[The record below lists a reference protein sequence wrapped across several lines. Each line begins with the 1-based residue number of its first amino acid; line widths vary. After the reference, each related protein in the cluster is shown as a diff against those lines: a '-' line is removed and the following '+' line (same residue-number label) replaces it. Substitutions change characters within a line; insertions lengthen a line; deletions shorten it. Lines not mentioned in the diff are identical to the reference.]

1 MNNPAPQGLL
11 ASATPATTNPTTANP
26 TTANPETTAPAADGP
41 TRQRHYQRLVLM
53 SLQHLM
59 HKQVFT
65 AMLQQIDNSDAGQAI
80 GAAVVQ
86 TLQAQQQAAAAA
98 GIPLDNSLLSA
109 ASREIATR
117 LAEALQ
123 QLGVIQDAA
132 STVQDA
138 IHYGQTLTRQ
148 ASPAT
153 PPQGA
158 TA

>member
-1 MNNPAPQGLL
+1 MNPATQGLL
-11 ASATPATTNPTTANP
+11 ASATPDTANP
-26 TTANPETTAPAADGP
+26 ATGND

-65 AMLQQIDNSDAGQAI
+65 AMLQQIENGDAGQAI

-86 TLQAQQQAAAAA
+86 TLQGQQQAAAQA
-98 GIPLDNSLLSA
+98 GVPLDNSLLSA

-138 IHYGQTLTRQ
+138 ISYGQTLTSQ
-148 ASPAT
+148 GDTDSMQ
-153 PPQGA
+153 QGA
-158 TA
+158 TV

>member
-1 MNNPAPQGLL
+1 MNPAIQGLL
-11 ASATPATTNPTTANP
+11 ASATPDTAKPATGN
-26 TTANPETTAPAADGP
+26 D

-65 AMLQQIDNSDAGQAI
+65 AMLQQIENGDAGQAI

-86 TLQAQQQAAAAA
+86 TLQGQQQAAAQA
-98 GIPLDNSLLSA
+98 GVPLDNSLLSA

-138 IHYGQTLTRQ
+138 ISYGQTLTSQ
-148 ASPAT
+148 GDTDSIQ
-153 PPQGA
+153 QGA
-158 TA
+158 AA